1 MKTQLDWDSLRNQ
14 FRAKKSVL
22 SVHVVKPGEN
32 VIDAANAGTST
43 ILGEADFDL
52 AYYANN
58 NKVLS
63 DKLPLRNC
71 SIDENAF
78 IEIYIKTNAEEILS

>member
-1 MKTQLDWDSLRNQ
+1 M
-14 FRAKKSVL
+14 
-22 SVHVVKPGEN
+22 VKPGEK
-32 VIDAANAGTST
+32 VIEAADAGTSQ

-58 NKVLS
+58 NHVQS

-71 SIDENAF
+71 TLDENAF
-78 IEIYIKTNAEEILS
+78 IEIYIKTNAEEILK

>member
-1 MKTQLDWDSLRNQ
+1 MDWDSLRNQ

-32 VIDAANAGTST
+32 VIESSNNGTSEV
-43 ILGEADFDL
+43 LGEADFDL

-58 NKVLS
+58 SHVTT

-71 SIDENAF
+71 SIDDGAY
-78 IEIYIKTNAEEILS
+78 IEIYIKTNAEEILKQA